1 MQRSKAIEIMGRI
14 GLVGGFHYA
23 DHTQLR
29 VPFSFDQAEM
39 LSFIILGTQIH
50 SKP

>member
-1 MQRSKAIEIMGRI
+1 MQRSKAIEIIGMG
-14 GLVGGFHYA
+14 VGGLQYA

-29 VPFSFDQAEM
+29 VPFSFDQAEN